1 MRNISQFTI
10 SHTKN
15 IRDVMKKISLNKKR
29 FVFVLNNK
37 NKLLGVLTDG
47 DVRRYLLKKGR
58 IKDLAIKAINKDFKY
73 IKAEEEAESIL
84 KLLDQKYEFI
94 PILDSKGKLK
104 DIIDR
109 ENFQISD
116 KKILIRS
123 RSPARIS
130 FAGGGTDITKYF
142 FVRK

>member
-109 ENFQISD
+109 DMIN
-116 KKILIRS
+116 L
-123 RSPARIS
+123 
-130 FAGGGTDITKYF
+130 
-142 FVRK
+142 